1 MDRLLTHLDRGDRRA
16 RRNVAVLFFA
26 QAVLGSQLQITI
38 VLSGLAG
45 AMLADT
51 PLLATLPISL
61 VMFTAVFGAP
71 LASIF
76 MGKFGRRV
84 GFLVG
89 ACGGCVGGVLGTIA
103 LLLSSFELL
112 LLSAIFTGVY
122 YSFHGFY
129 RFAAA
134 DTASDAFRPKAISWV
149 LAGGLVGAIIG
160 SEVVQ
165 NFSDLF
171 APTPFAGAYAVVVLL
186 NVIGAIGVLFLDI
199 PLPSLDDKDVK
210 GGRPLGVIVRQP
222 ETMIAILCGM
232 ISYGV
237 MALVMTSTSL
247 AMVKHEFTSGQAAD
261 VVRWHAFFMFGPSFV
276 TGTIIGRFGTLRVM
290 GLGLL
295 MLGIS
300 CFIGLSGV
308 ELGQFYGALI
318 FLGFGW
324 NFSFIGA
331 TTLLSGTYRANER
344 AKVQGLNDFLVLGTV
359 SMASF
364 LSGVLLNFYGW
375 PMVQVAVMP
384 ALAIAAIS
392 LAWLAI
398 FRRGRVV
405 MTSV

>member
-1 MDRLLTHLDRGDRRA
+1 MVTHLESDDRRA
-16 RRNVAVLFFA
+16 KKNVAVLFFA

-71 LASIF
+71 LASLF
-76 MGKFGRRV
+76 MGKVGRRV

-89 ACGGCVGGVLGTIA
+89 ACGGCIGGILATMALFISSFW
-103 LLLSSFELL
+103 LLLF
-112 LLSAIFTGVY
+112 SAIFTGVY
-122 YSFHGFY
+122 YSFHGFF

-149 LAGGLVGAIIG
+149 LAGGLVGAMIG

-171 APTPFAGAYAVVVLL
+171 APTPFAGAYAVVALL
-186 NVIGAIGVLFLDI
+186 NVLGAIGILFLDV
-199 PLPSLDDKDVK
+199 PLPTSNNEDVTV
-210 GGRPLGVIVRQP
+210 GRPLGVVVRQP
-222 ETMIAILCGM
+222 ETIIAILCGM

-237 MALVMTSTSL
+237 MALVMTSTAL
-247 AMVKHEFTSGQAAD
+247 AMVEHGFTSGQAAD
-261 VVRWHAFFMFGPSFV
+261 VVRWHAFFMFGPSFF
-276 TGTIIGRFGTLRVM
+276 TGTIITRFGNLRVM

-295 MLGIS
+295 MLGVS

-308 ELGQFYGALI
+308 ELGQFYAALI

-331 TTLLSGTYRANER
+331 TTLLSGTYKVNER

-375 PMVQVAVMP
+375 SMVQIAAMP
-384 ALAIAAIS
+384 ALVVAALS

-398 FRRGRVV
+398 YRRGRVV
-405 MTSV
+405 VTSP